1 MGDSKPTA
9 GRVGATIVLLL
20 ALAFIVVWLVRGG
33 FRRQQSASLAA
44 EPRPAGAPVTEQ
56 AQSQPTVSP
65 EDRQQLIRLARQT
78 IEEVVRLGRQPEVDP
93 SGLSSRLREK
103 TGCFVTLEIAGQ
115 LRGCIGHIV
124 PREPLYQAVID
135 NARSAATRDMRFS
148 PVTVEEL
155 PRIEVEVSVLTV
167 PVPLAFESP
176 EDLLQKLRPHHD
188 GVVLS
193 VGARRATFL
202 PQVWEKLSAKEVFLQ
217 HLSTKAGLGPDGWR
231 SPEAKVDIYHVEAFK
246 ESEFAAPGQAP
257 AAPSAAVKE

>member
-1 MGDSKPTA
+1 
-9 GRVGATIVLLL
+9 
-20 ALAFIVVWLVRGG
+20 
-33 FRRQQSASLAA
+33 
-44 EPRPAGAPVTEQ
+44 VTEQ

-148 PVTVEEL
+148 PVTVEER